1 MAKHDLVIRGGTL
14 VDGTGSEPYE
24 ADVALAGGKIAE
36 IGKVAGA
43 GTEEIDAKGL
53 LVTPGFVDIHTH
65 FDGQITWT
73 DRLSP
78 SSAHGVTSVTMG
90 NCGIG
95 FAPCRANEREALLQL
110 MEGVEDIPGAVME
123 AGIPWN
129 WQSFPEYLDALEAR
143 RCDIDFSALVP
154 HGPVRLHVMGQRGA
168 DREPA
173 TARDIE
179 QMASLVREAVAAG
192 ALGFSTTRSL
202 NHRSKNGKLA
212 PTTTASEEE
221 LHAIAMGLSDLGKG
235 FLQMSNQFGEGR
247 ADESIEFDMFRRIA
261 RDSGCMLTFSISPL
275 NAMPNRW
282 RQILRLVEKANS
294 DGAQMVP
301 QVTGRPIGVL
311 MGLDLS
317 LNPFSA
323 CPSYAA
329 VAHLPLA
336 ERVRAL
342 RDPALRARLLAEDT
356 QDPNPVTAMMRRSIP
371 ELYELGDPPNYEPPP
386 ETSMEMRAKR
396 LGVTPKEVAYDVLLE
411 QEGKAILYYPGTA
424 FVDKNLDNTLLLM
437 RHPNTILG
445 VGDAGAHLG
454 QICDASMPTY
464 LLTHWVR
471 DRKGERLTLPQ
482 AVRILTR
489 NTAAAAGF
497 ADRGLLKTGYKADVN
512 VIDHGRMKLHAPY
525 PVYDLPAGARR
536 ILQGADGYVATIVS
550 GTVTYREGRATGA
563 LPGRLIRG
571 AQAAPGH

>member
-14 VDGTGSEPYE
+14 VDGSGGEPYE
-24 ADVALAGGKIAE
+24 ADVALDGAKIAE
-36 IGKVAGA
+36 IGKVSGRGA
-43 GTEEIDAKGL
+43 EEIDAKGL
-53 LVTPGFVDIHTH
+53 LVMPGFVDIHTH

-78 SSAHGVTSVTMG
+78 SSAHGVTSVMMG

-95 FAPCRANEREALLQL
+95 FAPCRPDERDALLQL
-110 MEGVEDIPGAVME
+110 MEGVEDIPGEVME
-123 AGIPWN
+123 QGIPWN
-129 WQSFPEYLDALEAR
+129 WQSFPEYLDALERR
-143 RCDIDFSALVP
+143 RCDIDFSSLVP

-179 QMASLVREAVAAG
+179 QMASLVREGVAAG

-221 LHAIAMGLSDLGKG
+221 LRAIAMSLSGIGKG
-235 FLQMSNQFGEGR
+235 FLQMSNQFVEGS
-247 ADESIEFDMFRRIA
+247 ADESSEFAMFRRIA
-261 RDSGCMLTFSISPL
+261 RDSGRMLTFSISPL
-275 NAMPNRW
+275 NAQPNRW
-282 RQILRLVEKANS
+282 RQVLRMVERANR
-294 DGAQMVP
+294 DGARMVP

-311 MGLDLS
+311 MGLDLTMH
-317 LNPFSA
+317 PFSA
-323 CPSYAA
+323 CPSYQALTR
-329 VAHLPLA
+329 LPLP

-342 RDPALRARLLAEDT
+342 RDPALRARLLAEEP
-356 QDPNPVTAMMRRSIP
+356 QDPNPVTASMTRAIP
-371 ELYELGDPPNYEPPP
+371 ELYELGDPPNYEPPL
-386 ETSMEMRAKR
+386 EASLEMRARR
-396 LGVTPKEVAYDVLLE
+396 LGVTPKEVAYDVLL
-411 QEGKAILYYPGTA
+411 QQDGRAILYYPGTA
-424 FVDKNLDNTLLLM
+424 FVDKNLDTTLALM
-437 RHPNTILG
+437 KHPDTILG

-489 NTAAAAGF
+489 NTAAAVGL
-497 ADRGLLKTGYKADVN
+497 ADRGLLHPGYKADVN

-550 GTVTYREGRATGA
+550 GAVTYREGQASGA

-571 AQAAPGH
+571 AQAAPR